1 VTLLQP
7 QPVGIPLPKPS
18 PLTQPF
24 WDGCA
29 AGELRYQECAVCA
42 RAIFDPARACRFCGA
57 TELGWRTSAGHGEVY
72 SWSTVWRPQTPAFV
86 TPYVAAIVALGE
98 GFHMVSN
105 IVGCEIDAVHT
116 GLPVEVVFHSAGA
129 LTLPYFRPR

>member
-1 VTLLQP
+1 MTLLQP
-7 QPVGIPLPKPS
+7 QPVGIPLPTPS
-18 PLTQPF
+18 PLTQAF
-24 WDGCA
+24 WEGCA
-29 AGELRYQECAVCA
+29 AGELRYQECTACG

-57 TELGWRTSAGHGEVY
+57 TQLAWRASAGIGEVY

-86 TPYVAAIVALGE
+86 TPYVAAIVALDE

-105 IVGCEIDAVHT
+105 IVGCEPEAVHT
-116 GLPVEVVFHSAGA
+116 GLAVEVEFHSAGA